1 MNTSPIKFP
10 VKNNI
15 DILRLFAAMQV
26 VALHTVEHLYQ
37 IPRDG
42 SIVLLV
48 LGFIPGVPIFFFL
61 SGLLIPQSYERT
73 PSLREYIY
81 NRALRLYPA
90 LLVCIVLSS
99 LMMVVVGYMEW
110 VDFKRADV
118 LTWLVTQATFLQFYN
133 PEFFYGFGTGVVNT
147 SLWTISVEIQFYII
161 TPALVYL
168 LRYKRLYFSLFL
180 LSLLLNVA
188 LQHFD
193 LRHFLWG
200 KFLRV
205 SFLPWIFMFMTGHL
219 VYVYW
224 ERVARFVQGKIYLWA
239 AIFALQVIFLAF
251 IEREFGYN
259 LSGNSIIPLTFF
271 LLSFLVLSVAVSWPS
286 VSGKILYGND
296 FSYGVYIYHMPII
309 NLFLYLALPV
319 GILSTVL
326 ISVLIFSLAC
336 LSWVLVERPA
346 LRLKHISIY
355 PR

>member
-1 MNTSPIKFP
+1 MNTSLIKFP

-48 LGFIPGVPIFFFL
+48 LGYIPGVPIFFFL
-61 SGLLIPQSYERT
+61 SGLLIPQSYERA
-73 PSLREYIY
+73 PSLREYFY

-110 VDFKRADV
+110 VDFKRVDV
-118 LTWLVTQATFLQFYN
+118 LTWLVTQATFLQFFN
-133 PEFFYGFGTGVVNT
+133 PEFFDGFGSGVVNG

-168 LRYKRLYFSLFL
+168 LRYKRFYFFLFL

-188 LQHFD
+188 LQQFD
-193 LRHFLWG
+193 LRGFLWG
-200 KFLRV
+200 KLLGV

-219 VYVYW
+219 AYVYW
-224 ERVARFVQGKIYLWA
+224 DKVARFVEGKIYLWA
-239 AIFALQVIFLAF
+239 AIFTLQIIFLAL
-251 IEREFGYN
+251 IEREFGFN

-271 LLSFLVLSVAVSWPS
+271 LLSFLVLSVAMSWPS
-286 VSGKILYGND
+286 VSGKIINGND

-326 ISVLIFSLAC
+326 ISVLIFSIAC